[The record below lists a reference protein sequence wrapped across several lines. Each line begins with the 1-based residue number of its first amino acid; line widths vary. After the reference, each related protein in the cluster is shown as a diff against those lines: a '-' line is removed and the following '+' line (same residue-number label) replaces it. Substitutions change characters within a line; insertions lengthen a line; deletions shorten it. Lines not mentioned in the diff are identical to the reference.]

1 MKKYTFLFEA
11 DVWFDNNM
19 VTECG
24 FISADT
30 FSEVVNLLEEYYG
43 DSLDKLH
50 LECSD
55 SSLITMDRETARK
68 IWEKIPIEEEVK
80 CLF

>member
-11 DVWFDNNM
+11 EVWFDNNM
-19 VTECG
+19 ATECG

-30 FSEVVNLLEEYYG
+30 FSEAVNLLEEYYG

-50 LECSD
+50 LECSEAG
-55 SSLITMDRETARK
+55 LITMDRETARK
-68 IWEKIPIEEEVK
+68 IWENNAY
-80 CLF
+80 

>member
-1 MKKYTFLFEA
+1 MKKYSFLFEV

-19 VTECG
+19 ATECG

-30 FSEVVNLLEEYYG
+30 FSEAVNLLEEYYG

-50 LECSD
+50 LECSNA
-55 SSLITMDRETARK
+55 SLITMSRETARK
-68 IWEKIPIEEEVK
+68 IWENNPY
-80 CLF
+80 